1 MEVYYNRV
9 WGTVCD
15 DSWDINDAKVVCHQ
29 LGYGRAIKAYTSAAF
44 GPGDGKI
51 WMDDVRCTGRE
62 RSLAECSHNVW
73 GKEDCDHSEDAG
85 VSCSSNRLFL
95 YSLIVFHEL
104 VKFGLRYFI
113 ALHTFKLCFQLTLRI
128 STLAL

>member
-62 RSLAECSHNVW
+62 RSLTECSHNVW
-73 GKEDCDHSEDAG
+73 GIEDCDHSEDAG

-95 YSLIVFHEL
+95 YSYSLS
-104 VKFGLRYFI
+104 
-113 ALHTFKLCFQLTLRI
+113 RI
-128 STLAL
+128 SQVWSQILHCLAHI

>member
-1 MEVYYNRV
+1 MSHAQGRVEVFYNGI

-15 DSWDINDAKVVCHQ
+15 DSWDLNDAKVVCRQ
-29 LGYGRAIKAYTSAAF
+29 LGFGGAIKAYISAAF

-73 GKEDCDHSEDAG
+73 GIEDCDHSEDAG
-85 VSCSSNRLFL
+85 VLCSSTRPFL
-95 YSLIVFHEL
+95 IIN
-104 VKFGLRYFI
+104 VKL
-113 ALHTFKLCFQLTLRI
+113 
-128 STLAL
+128 